1 MNEMISHLNK
11 NQREAA
17 TTIDQHVRIIAGAGS
32 GKTRVLMA
40 RIAYLIEEVGIFPN
54 RIMAITFTNKAT
66 NEMKDRLHSMLGAY
80 SASVRVSTIHSLCTR
95 LLREDAETIGYPKSF
110 TILDSDDQKQILR
123 PFYKQ
128 MDIEVKSLPYSKV
141 LAYIGSYKEER
152 IPPEVAKT
160 MAVNDEYEK
169 MAILYEKYEWKR
181 KEMRAFDFNDLL
193 IEAHR
198 MLKNNRSVREKW
210 HRRLDY
216 IHVDEFQDVDPI
228 QYDIIRMLTGNDT
241 ILCVV
246 GDPDQTIY
254 TWRGA
259 SVDIILRFDK
269 DFPNTKTIILNQNYR
284 STQPI
289 LNASN
294 EVIHY
299 NKNRIEKDLFS
310 EIEGNELIHVK
321 GCEGEVDEPVYVAR
335 EIYER
340 HKEGIEYKDIAVL
353 YRSNYISRKFE
364 QTLRKVGI
372 PYIIYGGIRF
382 YERQEIKD
390 ALSYLKLCTLPD
402 EADPE
407 QFALDLAVL
416 RVINQ
421 PRRGIGQKTMD
432 TLQEEASRRHMNLY
446 EVLKNPESVNGATAK
461 KLSKFVELIEDLK
474 YHRKDY
480 SLEDFLEYVLDT
492 TGYKKMLEEEHEDE
506 RIQNLFELKGDIA
519 QSIVENPEMTLEEYL
534 QEVSLFTEKSKEEKA
549 NSVSLMTVHAAKGLE
564 YDTVFIVSFND
575 GIFPSQRAI
584 EEGGQKA
591 LEEERRLC
599 YVAMTRAKNKLYITW
614 AAGYSYVLNNFM
626 TPSRFRKEIP
636 ESCIYQK
643 PKPQPKEK
651 EVVILS
657 TKKDKGGKY
666 KKGDVVEHTNFGE
679 GVVIS
684 LKGNV
689 VSVAFG
695 HGIGV
700 KNLNALHPSLKK
712 K

>member
-1 MNEMISHLNK
+1 MISHLNK

-40 RIAYLIEEVGIFPN
+40 RIAYLIEEVGIYPN